1 MIVLFVDNLFFYSGG
16 QLVSCKA
23 SLAALRLYVF
33 CDIVMMMYY
42 RRINMMMMMMHITYW
57 RTDFGNVDAFGDS
70 RERHGKANNQPAE
83 HLQSIRHTC
92 TPSWA
97 HI

>member
-23 SLAALRLYVF
+23 FLAALRLYVF

-42 RRINMMMMMMHITYW
+42 RRINMMMMVYEIEIA
-57 RTDFGNVDAFGDS
+57 DFNIF
-70 RERHGKANNQPAE
+70 RERLPSFSQ
-83 HLQSIRHTC
+83 IRERSSTV
-92 TPSWA
+92 
-97 HI
+97 